1 MGRWWLSAA
10 LLSALALALAACGGG
25 GGDDDDD
32 DGVQVLP
39 GSSCAELEYGG
50 EGDPDVLI
58 ASDLPM
64 QGDSA
69 ERSEQMVE
77 AIRIVLEDAE
87 WKAGDTNVAFQAC
100 DDSIASTGE
109 WDEAQCEENAKAY
122 AANPDVVGVVGTY
135 NSGCA
140 AIEIPILN
148 EAPDGG
154 VAMVSPGNTL
164 ICLTRD
170 SPSCDPEDPDAFYPS
185 GTRNYARVVPN
196 DAAQAAG
203 LAQFA
208 QDQGFTSPYVLFA
221 DGTPT
226 SSGQAEAFVG
236 AAQELGLEVSG
247 LDFWDPEAAEYEDLM
262 ERVAEGSPDS
272 VVLAGLLDQNGA
284 KLIQDKVGELGD
296 NGSVALLAFDGFAQQ
311 ATIDDTGQDAAGMF
325 VSVPGQ
331 TPGSLTGPAE
341 ELVSAL
347 ESDLGGEPVEL
358 FAPYAGQAADVLLTA
373 IEAGAERA
381 SVIEALFET
390 RVEDGIIGSF
400 EITGTGDP
408 SVSTITALVAEE
420 RFKPVE
426 QITPPRGLIA
436 AARGD

>member
-1 MGRWWLSAA
+1 M
-10 LLSALALALAACGGG
+10 ALALAACGGD
-25 GGDDDDD
+25 GDDGDE
-32 DGVQVLP
+32 GVEVLP
-39 GSSCAELEYGG
+39 DSSCAELEYGG

-87 WKAGDTNVAFQAC
+87 WKAGEVNVGFQAC
-100 DDSIASTGE
+100 DDSIESTGE
-109 WDEAQCEENAKAY
+109 WDEKQCEENARAY

-164 ICLTRD
+164 ICLTQD
-170 SPSCDPEDPDAFYPS
+170 SPSCDPEEPDSFYPS

-208 QDQGFTSPYVLFA
+208 QDQGFASPYVLFA
-221 DGTPT
+221 DGDPT
-226 SSGQAEAFVG
+226 SSGQADAFVG

-247 LDFWDPEAAEYEDLM
+247 LDFWDPEAADYEDLM
-262 ERVAEGSPDS
+262 ERAAEGSPDS

-284 KLIQDKVGELGD
+284 KLIQDKVVELGD
-296 NGSVALLAFDGFAQQ
+296 NESVALLAFDGFAQQ
-311 ATIDDTGQDAAGMF
+311 ATIDDVGQDAAGMF
-325 VSVPGQ
+325 V
-331 TPGSLTGPAE
+331 TSLARLPA
-341 ELVSAL
+341 
-347 ESDLGGEPVEL
+347 
-358 FAPYAGQAADVLLTA
+358 
-373 IEAGAERA
+373 A
-381 SVIEALFET
+381 S
-390 RVEDGIIGSF
+390 RG
-400 EITGTGDP
+400 
-408 SVSTITALVAEE
+408 
-420 RFKPVE
+420 R
-426 QITPPRGLIA
+426 PRS
-436 AARGD
+436 